1 MSAQFANQQLMS
13 NQPGRPTTQSPVLCA
28 SAGCGQKKHAAQWLF
43 DYPRLEWFPMCER
56 ARQRLMHPPK
66 LYRPGLS
73 ADDFTP
79 LHQNDKVSDG
89 GPLTSELKQ
98 DANPPFAAPTC

>member
-79 LHQNDKVSDG
+79 LHQNVPD
-89 GPLTSELKQ
+89 Q
-98 DANPPFAAPTC
+98 MAAKGKL